1 MHSAKAMK
9 LSREVIVISDD
20 SESEKPT
27 TSVVSRKLD
36 FVSTTSAQS
45 ITPQVSVPLS
55 SLLSLDNLLGHREL
69 SSDSDSDSL
78 NSSSSIIRFAQDIT
92 NRQEAAQA
100 LQALSNTERNTSGF
114 RPELPT
120 REYTDNQL

>member
-9 LSREVIVISDD
+9 LNREVIIISDD

-36 FVSTTSAQS
+36 FESTTSAQS
-45 ITPQVSVPLS
+45 ITPQASVPLS
-55 SLLSLDNLLGHREL
+55 SLLSLDNFLGRCEL

-78 NSSSSIIRFAQDIT
+78 NSSSFIIRFAHDVT
-92 NRQEAAQA
+92 KRQEVAQV
-100 LQALSNTERNTSGF
+100 LYALSNTKRNTSGF
-114 RPELPT
+114 CSELST